1 MEKIKE
7 YKEPSNKIE
16 KTLTYLE
23 NYGLK
28 RTVVKVANK
37 LRGRDQE
44 HFAYGEFLKNH
55 PLTDEMLKSYKDGA
69 ENFEFRPLVSIVI
82 PLYNTPE
89 KFLIELIES
98 VEAQVYDRWQLC
110 LADGSPKEGLF
121 DIVCKAKGAEGDSRI
136 SYCFLGKNE
145 GIAGNTNAAIDLA
158 QGDYIAF
165 CDHDDLLRADALYHV
180 VKAFNEDRSIDF
192 VYTDEDKIDMEGKTY
207 FLPHFKSDF
216 NIDLLRSHNYITH
229 FVVCKAPLI
238 KELKVKS
245 DYDGAQDHDM
255 LLRVVER
262 CTNIVHIPEAVYHWR
277 CHEAS
282 TAAAPEAKMY
292 AFDSGRRAVE
302 DHLKRCGIPAHVILD
317 THLGYY
323 RTCYDWEG
331 EPLVS
336 IVIPNKDHA
345 DDLMACVDSI
355 VEKNTYKNIEFIIV
369 ENNSSSPDIHSVYR
383 QLSERSDIKVKVV
396 DFFSENQTKDF
407 NFSALVNFGVKHS
420 EGEYILLLNND
431 TRLIEPDSI
440 KEMLDVA
447 RRKDVGA
454 VGARLYYGNNTVQH
468 AGIILGLGGVANSA
482 FLGSGRDQVGY
493 FYRSTT
499 VSDLSA
505 VTGACLMTAR
515 SHYDAVGGFDE
526 GLAVA
531 YNDVDFCLKQRKAGR
546 LVVYVPYSQ
555 WYHLE
560 SVSRGLDCADDSKRA
575 RLEEETEIFKAKW
588 PKETSSCDPYYN
600 KNLSTKKLDFSIRED

>member
-16 KTLTYLE
+16 KTLTYLG

-28 RTVVKVANK
+28 KTVVKVANK

-55 PLTDEMLKSYKDGA
+55 PLTQEMLEDFKKEA
-69 ENFEFRPLVSIVI
+69 ESFEFKPLVSIVI

-89 KFLIELIES
+89 KFLIELVES
-98 VEAQVYDRWQLC
+98 IEAQVYDRWQLC
-110 LADGSPKEGLF
+110 LADGSPKEGLY
-121 DIVCKAKGAEGDSRI
+121 DIICKAKGAEGDDRI
-136 SYCFLGKNE
+136 SYSFLGKNE

-165 CDHDDLLRADALYHV
+165 CDHDDLLRADALYQV

-192 VYTDEDKIDMEGKTY
+192 VYTDEDKIDMEGKTF

-216 NIDLLRSHNYITH
+216 NLDLLRSHNYITH
-229 FVVCKAPLI
+229 FVVCKAALI

-345 DDLMACVDSI
+345 DDLMACIDSI
-355 VEKNTYKNIEFIIV
+355 AEKNSYKNIEFIIV

-383 QLSERSDIKVKVV
+383 QLSERSDIKV
-396 DFFSENQTKDF
+396 
-407 NFSALVNFGVKHS
+407 
-420 EGEYILLLNND
+420 
-431 TRLIEPDSI
+431 
-440 KEMLDVA
+440 
-447 RRKDVGA
+447 
-454 VGARLYYGNNTVQH
+454 
-468 AGIILGLGGVANSA
+468 
-482 FLGSGRDQVGY
+482 
-493 FYRSTT
+493 
-499 VSDLSA
+499 
-505 VTGACLMTAR
+505 
-515 SHYDAVGGFDE
+515 
-526 GLAVA
+526 
-531 YNDVDFCLKQRKAGR
+531 
-546 LVVYVPYSQ
+546 
-555 WYHLE
+555 
-560 SVSRGLDCADDSKRA
+560 
-575 RLEEETEIFKAKW
+575 
-588 PKETSSCDPYYN
+588 
-600 KNLSTKKLDFSIRED
+600 